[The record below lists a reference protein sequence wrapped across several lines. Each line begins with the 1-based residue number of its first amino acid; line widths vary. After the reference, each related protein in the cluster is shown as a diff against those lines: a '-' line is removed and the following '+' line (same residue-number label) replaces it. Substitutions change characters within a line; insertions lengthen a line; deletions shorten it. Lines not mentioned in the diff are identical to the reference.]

1 MNEPKVFYLEGY
13 RYKNFP
19 SLRRIDFITGAMHW
33 DTYEEL
39 LNAIEYTKKMGG
51 TTICY
56 FKIKLK
62 TPKK

>member
-13 RYKNFP
+13 RYNSREFQTH
-19 SLRRIDFITGAMHW
+19 LLW

-39 LNAIEYTKKMGG
+39 LNAIEYTKRTGG

-62 TPKK
+62 NPKK